1 MKTPNAILARFYRA
15 ITRSPRVASRSGATL
30 VELAVC
36 VLIIGLITIAS
47 LDFRKQVSRAKVA
60 SVASTARAINE
71 LAVLIYNTTGS
82 WPADCEEGVCPPEM
96 STHLQGS
103 LFSNETP
110 IGGQWDWN
118 GPDSDVPG
126 GIGISVRFDAKKTID
141 QKLLADL
148 DRLIDDNN
156 LATGSCRQITHNG
169 RAVYVFSTAF
179 E

>member
-1 MKTPNAILARFYRA
+1 MNTPNATLARLFRA
-15 ITRSPRVASRSGATL
+15 LIGSSRTHSRSGATL
-30 VELAVC
+30 LELAVC

-47 LDFRKQVSRAKVA
+47 LDYRKQVSKAKVA
-60 SVASTARAINE
+60 SVASTARAINDI
-71 LAVLIYNTTGS
+71 AQYVYNTTGS
-82 WPADCEEGVCPPEM
+82 WPADCERGVCPPEM

-110 IGGQWDWN
+110 MGGQWDWN

-126 GIGISVRFDAKKTID
+126 GIGISLRFDAKKTVD
-141 QKLLADL
+141 QNMLADL

-156 LATGSCRQITHNG
+156 LATGSCRQIIHNG
-169 RAVYVFSTAF
+169 TPVYLLSATF